1 MRQWVYA
8 ACAAAVIGG
17 SVAAAILS
25 QAAEPVA
32 IKPVELVTTPLAGD
46 PTREVKI
53 LNVTLPPGADSGRHL
68 HHGDQYTT
76 VQEGEIKIT
85 VDGSGEHVLK
95 AGEAL
100 HIDPMTVHRT
110 QNLSDKP
117 ARTTEFFIVAKGQPL
132 SEKAE

>member
-1 MRQWVYA
+1 MRTWGYA

-17 SVAAAILS
+17 LTTAMLS

-32 IKPVELVTTPLAGD
+32 TKPTELITTPLTGD
-46 PTREVKI
+46 DAREVKI
-53 LNVTLPPGADSGRHL
+53 LNVLLPAGADSGRHR

-95 AGEAL
+95 AGEVL
-100 HIDPMTVHRT
+100 HIPPMVVHRT
-110 QNLSDKP
+110 QNLSGQP
-117 ARTTEFFIVAKGQPL
+117 ARTTELFIVAKGMPL
-132 SEKAE
+132 SEKVE